1 MNMQIEER
9 LNRLIVS
16 IDGPLDVM
24 SAPTLLTELSQVL
37 TFGAHNLILDMGR
50 VTFIDNA
57 GTSALVSLLRKAR
70 GAGRVMALTQLTR
83 EVDLKLR
90 LRSLDSVFE
99 IYPDPETALLRL

>member
-1 MNMQIEER
+1 MNMKIEER
-9 LNRLIVS
+9 LNRFIIV
-16 IDGPLDVM
+16 IEGPLDVM
-24 SAPTLLTELSQVL
+24 SAPTLLTEISQIL
-37 TFGAHNLILDMGR
+37 AQGAHNIIFDMGR

-70 GAGRVMALTQLTR
+70 VAGRALALTHLTQ

-90 LRSLDSVFE
+90 LRSLDSVFD